1 MKAQDLK
8 KSILQLAIQGKLVAQ
23 DKNDEPA
30 EVLYAKIQAEKQKL
44 IKEGKIKKDKP
55 LPPITEDEIPFPIPP
70 TWKWVRLGDCID
82 VRDGTHDSPKYV
94 KNGIPLVTSKCL
106 SSGVLDIS
114 KANLISIEDANKINE
129 RSKVNVKDILFA
141 MIGSIG
147 NPIIVSQEPNF
158 CIKNMALFKNNKNI
172 DEKFL
177 FIFSL
182 YAQNEMRKI
191 AQGAVQSFVSLSFI
205 RNFLFPL
212 PPLDEQKRIV
222 ARIEELEPLI
232 NQYDQAEQELS
243 TLNDKFPE
251 QLKKSILQYAIQGK
265 LVAQDENDEPA
276 EVLYTK
282 IQAEK
287 QKLIKEGKI
296 KKDKPL
302 PPITEDEIPFSIPP
316 TWKWVRLGEI
326 VKYIQR
332 GKSPEYTDIKKVP
345 VISQKC
351 NQWNGLDI
359 SSVKFITERSLYN
372 YNQERYLLTNDLL
385 LNSTGTGTVGRV
397 GIYYENLNPYHI
409 AVADSHVTV
418 VRPLWVSSKYLYN
431 FFASPYIQLNIEN
444 LCDGSTNQI
453 ELALQTVKKILIPL
467 PPLEEQHRIV
477 AKVNNLLD
485 ACGRLSNPLTYKTQ
499 ENKSPITNEW
509 LIDKGFELCS
519 QKGYTDIDEI
529 LRELDIDL
537 LLDRRLNKGRI
548 EFVDGRFRIW
558 VADLNDNW
566 TKTHEVVHYVN
577 DNKEIQLYG
586 AVGRKD
592 ETSLPKA
599 KEINVDAITAEILMP
614 ENIFISALEV
624 ERVKKYALVDNSVIR
639 KLRKLFRVSDYAVKV
654 RLQNLGYH
662 TK

>member
-8 KSILQLAIQGKLVAQ
+8 NSILQLAIQGKLVAQ

-70 TWKWVRLGDCID
+70 SWKWVRLGEIEEINLGFTYKPTY
-82 VRDGTHDSPKYV
+82 VSEGIYFLSV
-94 KNGIPLVTSKCL
+94 KNITKGQIDFSNAKKISQKTYDEAAYGSKPHK
-106 SSGVLDIS
+106 GDVLFG
-114 KANLISIEDANKINE
+114 
-129 RSKVNVKDILFA
+129 RVC
-141 MIGSIG
+141 SIG
-147 NPIIVSQEPNF
+147 NPQIVDTEIPF
-158 CIKNMALFKNNKNI
+158 CI
-172 DEKFL
+172 
-177 FIFSL
+177 
-182 YAQNEMRKI
+182 
-191 AQGAVQSFVSLSFI
+191 FVSLGFLRDHTNILEKKFI
-205 RNFLFPL
+205 CVWMRSPHFFKQVNENVKGAAQKNLNTSWLSRFLIPL
-212 PPLDEQKRIV
+212 PPLEEQKRIV
-222 ARIEELEPLI
+222 AKIEELEPLI

-265 LVAQDENDEPA
+265 LVSQDETDEPA
-276 EVLYTK
+276 EVLYAK

-302 PPITEDEIPFSIPP
+302 PPITEDEIPFPIPP

-372 YNQERYLLTNDLL
+372 YNQERYLLTDDLL

-477 AKVNNLLD
+477 AKVEELLQQ
-485 ACGRLSNPLTYKTQ
+485 CNKMNQLS
-499 ENKSPITNEW
+499 
-509 LIDKGFELCS
+509 
-519 QKGYTDIDEI
+519 
-529 LRELDIDL
+529 
-537 LLDRRLNKGRI
+537 
-548 EFVDGRFRIW
+548 V
-558 VADLNDNW
+558 
-566 TKTHEVVHYVN
+566 
-577 DNKEIQLYG
+577 
-586 AVGRKD
+586 
-592 ETSLPKA
+592 
-599 KEINVDAITAEILMP
+599 
-614 ENIFISALEV
+614 
-624 ERVKKYALVDNSVIR
+624 
-639 KLRKLFRVSDYAVKV
+639 
-654 RLQNLGYH
+654 
-662 TK
+662 